1 MKFQIILVAL
11 LFLITC
17 FKTSDGQGTTQQNP
31 TKCDEQIAENLC
43 SKHKD
48 KIKECA
54 ELMPEDPT
62 FCNHNFIGRMTT
74 SRRKTR
80 VSHLPCRTENSSSPL
95 NVPRTWKYPL
105 QKTGWKLSMAFAPR
119 RTQHR
124 LLSIWFLVGMKK
136 RNSTLDQK
144 CKKSVFMEA
153 MKDMDCPC
161 KTEKHV
167 SCGTPGSEK
176 AHAMTG

>member
-1 MKFQIILVAL
+1 MKFEIILVVL
-11 LFLITC
+11 GFLITC
-17 FKTSDGQGTTQQNP
+17 FKSSDGQGATQQNP
-31 TKCDEQIAENLC
+31 TKCDESIAENLC

-54 ELMPEDPT
+54 ELMPEDEQQ
-62 FCNHNFIGRMTT
+62 FVIECSKDMEI
-74 SRRKTR
+74 
-80 VSHLPCRTENSSSPL
+80 SSSEDWMEIVDGICSQDNPAQTSFDM
-95 NVPRTWKYPL
+95 VSCWDE
-105 QKTGWKLSMAFAPR
+105 
-119 RTQHR
+119 
-124 LLSIWFLVGMKK
+124 K

-144 CKKSVFMEA
+144 CKRGVFMEA

-176 AHAMTG
+176 AHAMAG